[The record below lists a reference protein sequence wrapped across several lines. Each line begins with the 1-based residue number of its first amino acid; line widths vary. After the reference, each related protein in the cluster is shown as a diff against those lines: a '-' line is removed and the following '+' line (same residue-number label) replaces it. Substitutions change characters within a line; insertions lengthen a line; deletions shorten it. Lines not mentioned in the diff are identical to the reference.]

1 MVLPAPVFLQIL
13 PSKLGWEPG
22 ISNGGGIKPKGMHW
36 RTFERLKTEHDA
48 LVGES
53 LAGMAKRFG
62 LLDRFMD

>member
-1 MVLPAPVFLQIL
+1 VTEVDG
-13 PSKLGWEPG
+13 GWQA
-22 ISNGGGIKPKGMHW
+22 KDMHW
-36 RTFERLKTEHDA
+36 RTFERLKAEHNE